1 MYDAKTVSDHYDN
14 YGAKEWDRLDSSAHA
29 RLVYHLHKHF
39 LLPHIAPGTSVL
51 DAGCGAG
58 RFAVDIARLGAT
70 VSLIDISEVQIA
82 LAKQKLDDEGLSD
95 KCLHSLVA
103 DVCDL
108 ATLETDSFDTT
119 VCYGGA
125 LNYLSDKAEMALSE
139 LVRVTKPGGTVLVS
153 VMSRWGVF
161 RYTVGNE
168 ILDPADF
175 FGHPEYWQIPQ
186 VSETGDLAP
195 HPDVQHPAR
204 HFFTSEELCRHLE
217 AAGLEQ
223 IRLASAPS
231 FSAALYARLTLVEKG
246 EIAWATLLQLEEKAY
261 CFSGL
266 ADSGEFLMA
275 RGIIPKGIGTLA

>member
-1 MYDAKTVSDHYDN
+1 MYNAKTVSDYYDTH
-14 YGAKEWDRLDSSAHA
+14 GAKEWDRLDSSAHA

-39 LLPHIAPGTSVL
+39 LLPHVAPGTSVL

-58 RFAVDIARLGAT
+58 RFAVDIARSGAA

-82 LAKQKLDDEGLSD
+82 SAKQKLADEGLAD

-108 ATLETDSFDTT
+108 ATLDTDSFDTA

-125 LNYLSDKAEMALSE
+125 LNYLFDRTELALSE

-168 ILDPADF
+168 RLDPADF
-175 FGHPEYWQIPQ
+175 FGRPEYWQIPQ
-186 VSETGDLAP
+186 VSETGDLAL

-223 IRLASAPS
+223 TCLASAPS
-231 FSAALYARLTLVEKG
+231 ISAALYARLALVEKD
-246 EIAWATLLQLEEKAY
+246 ETAWATLLQLEEKAY
-261 CFSGL
+261 CVSGL

-275 RGIIPKGIGTLA
+275 KGIVRKE